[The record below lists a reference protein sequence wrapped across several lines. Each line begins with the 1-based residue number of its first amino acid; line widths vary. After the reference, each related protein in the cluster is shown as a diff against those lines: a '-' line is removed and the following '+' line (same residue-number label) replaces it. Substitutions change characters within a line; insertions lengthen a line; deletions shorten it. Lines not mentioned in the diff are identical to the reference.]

1 MARQTQGPS
10 NRRSPHGA
18 GPREA
23 RWQFSVVPAKS
34 GISGKDGVVPG
45 HSIKMSLT
53 FLHVADKKVHYSH
66 YPHYPHSSRPPG
78 ESATAISPGELS
90 DEGFALLKSFLFCS
104 PSGET
109 RLVRKAGFG
118 IGLKSL
124 LGLRLHGPT
133 CQLG

>member
-34 GISGKDGVVPG
+34 GISGKDGVVSG
-45 HSIKMSLT
+45 HSMKMSLT
-53 FLHVADKKVHYSH
+53 FLHVADKKVHF
-66 YPHYPHSSRPPG
+66 PHYPHFSRPPG
-78 ESATAISPGELS
+78 EAAPATSPGEIRAEANEWLT
-90 DEGFALLKSFLFCS
+90 SFLSRS

-109 RLVRKAGFG
+109 
-118 IGLKSL
+118 
-124 LGLRLHGPT
+124 
-133 CQLG
+133 

>member
-34 GISGKDGVVPG
+34 GISGKDGVVSGP
-45 HSIKMSLT
+45 SMKMSLT
-53 FLHVADKKVHYSH
+53 FLHVADKKAH

-78 ESATAISPGELS
+78 EAATAISPGEFS
-90 DEGFALLKSFLFCS
+90 DEAFELLKSFLFAPLQVKRGWS
-104 PSGET
+104 E
-109 RLVRKAGFG
+109 RLVLVSA
-118 IGLKSL
+118 
-124 LGLRLHGPT
+124 
-133 CQLG
+133 